1 MMISLRGVML
11 ILGDADELRRMLSL
25 IHKIMAEK
33 QELHGEDEVDSTCLL
48 QVRNKTLNTVS
59 INLSLKHVN

>member
-1 MMISLRGVML
+1 MISLRGVML
-11 ILGDADELRRMLSL
+11 FLGDADELRRMLSL

-33 QELHGEDEVDSTCLL
+33 QELHAEDEVDSTCLL
-48 QVRNKTLNTVS
+48 QVRNKSLNAVS

>member
-1 MMISLRGVML
+1 MTMMISFTGVML

-48 QVRNKTLNTVS
+48 QVCN
-59 INLSLKHVN
+59 